1 MARDII
7 KLDGHVF
14 VSMMIPNTTL
24 LLKITPLQDIVD
36 DSFMSS
42 RLVGDKLLAGNP
54 RDCLCQVATTGSDKG
69 YGLVN
74 LCEGMVS

>member
-1 MARDII
+1 VARDII

-14 VSMMIPNTTL
+14 VSMMVPNATL

-42 RLVGDKLLAGNP
+42 RLVGDKLLAGSP
-54 RDCLCQVATTGSDKG
+54 RDCLYQVATTGKDNG
-69 YGLVN
+69 YGQVN
-74 LCEGMVS
+74 LCGGMVS